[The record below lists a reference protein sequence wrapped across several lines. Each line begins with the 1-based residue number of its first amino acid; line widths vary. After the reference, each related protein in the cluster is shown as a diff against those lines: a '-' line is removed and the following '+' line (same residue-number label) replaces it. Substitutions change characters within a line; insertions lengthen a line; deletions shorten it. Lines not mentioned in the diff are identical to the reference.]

1 MTNKQAKQMVC
12 SIVLN
17 MPKEVTEENSNI
29 FSVRV
34 IHEAKWRLCHRNMI
48 TIFRMSKDNKR
59 VLGTKSVTTIA
70 DMIEALEIRIMRLSD
85 VAHWKSVFK
94 DKSPMEA
101 DYLKRRHQ
109 QEYRA
114 TSKFLKLVQ
123 RDISSYVDDTIKQFT
138 TPSTKKSKSITKT
151 KGGKTK

>member
-17 MPKEVTEENSNI
+17 MPKEAIQENSNI

-34 IHEAKWRLCHRNMI
+34 NHEARWRLYHRSVI
-48 TIFRMSKDNKR
+48 SIYRMSKDKKR
-59 VLGTKSVTTIA
+59 ILAIKPVTTIA

-85 VAHWKSVFK
+85 AAHWKSVFK
-94 DKSPMEA
+94 DKSPMEV
-101 DYLKRRHQ
+101 DYLKRSHQ
-109 QEYRA
+109 QQYKE

-123 RDISSYVDDTIKQFT
+123 RDISSYVDDTVKQFT

>member
-17 MPKEVTEENSNI
+17 MPKEVIEENNNI

-34 IHEAKWRLCHRNMI
+34 NHEAKWRLSHRSMI

-70 DMIEALEIRIMRLSD
+70 DMIEALEIRIMYLSD
-85 VAHWKSVFK
+85 AAHWKSVFK
-94 DKSPMEA
+94 DKSPMEV

-109 QEYRA
+109 QEYKE
-114 TSKFLKLVQ
+114 TSKFLKMVQ
-123 RDISSYVDDTIKQFT
+123 RDISSYVDDTVKQFT
-138 TPSTKKSKSITKT
+138 TPSAKKSKSIK
-151 KGGKTK
+151 